1 MQLSHQLRHRK
12 SPQND
17 QFHIAVSTVAVRLE
31 LITFMNIKPRR
42 VLKGHQAKVLC
53 SDWNKKNKR
62 HIVSSSQDGKLII
75 WDAFNSTKEHA
86 VTMPTTWVMACAYAP
101 SGNIIAC
108 GGLDNK
114 VTVYSVNSDDEMQS
128 KKKTVGTH
136 TSYMS
141 CCIFPNSDQ
150 QILTGSGDSTCALW
164 DVESG
169 QLLQSFHGHTGD
181 VMSIDLAPN
190 ETGNTFVSGV
200 SAFEYRNHIIEHFL
214 NNPFSF
220 QSCDKMAFIWD
231 MRSGSVVQSFEGHQS
246 DVNSVKF
253 HPSGDAIAT
262 GSDDSTVS
270 ILRRRG
276 PSNV

>member
-1 MQLSHQLRHRK
+1 MCVSKWWCEPRLSCSSDYNRLLF
-12 SPQND
+12 P
-17 QFHIAVSTVAVRLE
+17 VSAAADRLE
-31 LITFMNIKPRR
+31 MITYLNIKPRR

-53 SDWNKKNKR
+53 SDWSPDKR

-75 WDAFNSTKEHA
+75 WDAFTTNKEHA

-101 SGNIIAC
+101 SGNLVAC

-114 VTVYSVNSDDEMQS
+114 VTVYPVTSALDEDIAS

-181 VMSIDLAPN
+181 VMAIDLAPN

-200 SAFEYRNHIIEHFL
+200 S
-214 NNPFSF
+214 
-220 QSCDKMAFIWD
+220 
-231 MRSGSVVQSFEGHQS
+231 
-246 DVNSVKF
+246 
-253 HPSGDAIAT
+253 
-262 GSDDSTVS
+262 
-270 ILRRRG
+270 
-276 PSNV
+276 